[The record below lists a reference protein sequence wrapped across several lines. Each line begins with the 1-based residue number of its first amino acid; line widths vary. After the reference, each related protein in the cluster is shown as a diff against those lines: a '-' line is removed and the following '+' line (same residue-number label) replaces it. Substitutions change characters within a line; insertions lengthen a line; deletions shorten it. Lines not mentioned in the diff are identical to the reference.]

1 MNPLEMLAHLAEQG
15 TPPRG
20 DADMIKMSA
29 GLRQTLDRV
38 ARETLP
44 FVAAGGS
51 DLQFVFG
58 PYGRGKTHY
67 LKAVAQ
73 WGREHGF
80 VTAYVDGQDNQS
92 PFRELDQ
99 TYRAIADRM
108 TPPGKPKTQPFFGVS
123 GIAKV
128 VEASFIG
135 RDPAGLR
142 EVVDRVRDDRALAP
156 DFRNLVLAYCTEA
169 VMGGGDE
176 DLSERLEALLAAT
189 SSYRVTLG
197 ELYRM
202 HGDLPRPLGKLSR
215 RNAAIWLRA
224 LLSLPRV
231 LGFAGLLVLFD
242 ETETALARG
251 SLRVSGPYGAGKTHL
266 LTMLASLAA
275 REGLATASALLD
287 GEGVT
292 LADPMTI
299 LEPVLRSLCL
309 PGESTPSGVGR
320 WLAELRRRGSRWDR
334 GRRRWSRIAEAVFQM
349 PVAAFDDPDVLEA
362 LEDYLTTSLPVSHA
376 NLRLRR
382 LVRRPLQL
390 PSMRAQRITDRA
402 ERFCELLR
410 DWAEFCE
417 AAGARGLVVVFD
429 EVDVEYAATL
439 WHVERRTRRQL
450 LLHALNN
457 LLGQSVPL
465 MLAFGSAPATDQE
478 AANDAARDIT
488 ERMSRIQQVAAP
500 QPNAAQIRE
509 LGRRLC
515 ALYSRAYPKW
525 VSSVDERSIERAID
539 EHAERYAKGYGEPD
553 DPAPRR
559 FVRELFEWMDVA
571 SDRVPVDT
579 DEA

>member
-1 MNPLEMLAHLAEQG
+1 MIPGVRVTHPVLGAGVVLALLA
-15 TPPRG
+15 RG
-20 DADMIKMSA
+20 
-29 GLRQTLDRV
+29 RV
-38 ARETLP
+38 AGARVDFGYMVDWVPQKELAP
-44 FVAAGGS
+44 AGDLRSRGS
-51 DLQFVFG
+51 KD
-58 PYGRGKTHY
+58 
-67 LKAVAQ
+67 
-73 WGREHGF
+73 
-80 VTAYVDGQDNQS
+80 
-92 PFRELDQ
+92 
-99 TYRAIADRM
+99 
-108 TPPGKPKTQPFFGVS
+108 
-123 GIAKV
+123 
-128 VEASFIG
+128 EASRNEPEHWKPLG
-135 RDPAGLR
+135 TLT
-142 EVVDRVRDDRALAP
+142 ENVVDARRA
-156 DFRNLVLAYCTEA
+156 VLALKLGQVLPEN
-169 VMGGGDE
+169 VL
-176 DLSERLEALLAAT
+176 DLSVGTETAEALLRRAVAGAA
-189 SSYRVTLG
+189 
-197 ELYRM
+197 
-202 HGDLPRPLGKLSR
+202 R
-215 RNAAIWLRA
+215 RKPAAIL
-224 LLSLPRV
+224 
-231 LGFAGLLVLFD
+231 
-242 ETETALARG
+242 
-251 SLRVSGPYGAGKTHL
+251 VSGPYGAGKTHL
-266 LTMLASLAA
+266 LTMLGSLAA

-320 WLAELRRRGSRWDR
+320 WLAELRRRSSRWDH

-349 PVAAFDDPDVLEA
+349 PAAAFDDPDVLEA

-376 NLRLRR
+376 NRRLRR

-439 WHVERRTRRQL
+439 WNVERRTRRQL

-465 MLAFGSAPATDQE
+465 VLAFGSAPATDQE
-478 AANDAARDIT
+478 AANDAARDLT

-500 QPNAAQIRE
+500 RPDAAQMRE

-515 ALYSRAYPKW
+515 GLYTRAYPVW
-525 VSSVDERSIERAID
+525 ISSVDEGSIERAID
-539 EHAERYAKGYGEPD
+539 EHAERYAEGYGEPD

-559 FVRELFEWMDVA
+559 FVRELFEWLDVA
-571 SDRVPVDT
+571 SDRGPVDT